1 MTIEMGSPN
10 FRRSIG
16 GNREQ
21 GGWNMA
27 LTVEE
32 RPASHVPAP
41 AVTVASLARDWGSS
55 DPARIAMREKDFGIW
70 QEYSWAR
77 TWDLVMDAAH
87 GLLALGIEV
96 GDRVSIQSED
106 RPEWVILDLATVAV
120 RGITVGFYPP
130 NPAAEVKYLLTDC
143 GATVHLAEDQEQVDR
158 VLEIDPAM
166 VPNLSRIIY
175 CEPRGVRTYSD
186 DRLMDW
192 DDFLTIGR
200 QHRAENPDVVVG
212 HMADARPDD
221 VMTLVYTSG
230 TTGPPKGAMLT
241 NANTAFCITRI
252 IGDDGLRG
260 NQVPTA
266 DDLVVTYL
274 PLCHVAER
282 IFSTWHMVSCGLC
295 LNFAESIETVTANL
309 REVQPTLFFAVP
321 RIWEKLHASVMIKGT
336 DASPFKRLWLRFGLK
351 LASVIGREKVANGGL
366 HTTKSRLL
374 DLVGHPLVFR
384 ALQER
389 IGLRRCWHAGS
400 GAAPIAPEVLEFF
413 IGIGI
418 PVYEL
423 YGMTENAAVATGN
436 FPGRMI
442 LGTVGEP
449 YPDIGFRLDEETGEI
464 QTKHPGVFVGYWN
477 RPEQTAETFTAD
489 GWLMTGDVGEWVDG
503 THVRIIDRIKHI
515 IITAGGKNISPSEI
529 ENSLKTS
536 PYVKEAMVIGDR
548 RKFLSALIGIE
559 LDTVGD
565 WALRRN
571 IPYTTYRD
579 LSEKPEVLE
588 LIQGIVNE
596 TNEKFARVESI
607 REFRMIP
614 KELDHEDGEL
624 TATQKIK
631 RSAME
636 DAFGHL
642 IEEIY
647 A

>member
-1 MTIEMGSPN
+1 
-10 FRRSIG
+10 
-16 GNREQ
+16 
-21 GGWNMA
+21 MA
-27 LTVEE
+27 LVVEE
-32 RPASHVPAP
+32 RSSSDAPAP
-41 AVTVASLARDWGSS
+41 TVTVASLARDWGIS
-55 DPARIAMREKDFGIW
+55 DPNRIAMREKDFGIW

-77 TWDLVMDAAH
+77 TWGLVMDAAH
-87 GLLALGIEV
+87 GLLALGIDV
-96 GDRVSIQSED
+96 GDRVSIQAED
-106 RPEWVILDLATVAV
+106 RPEWVILDLAAVAV
-120 RGITVGFYPP
+120 RGITVGFYPT

-158 VLEIDPAM
+158 VLEIDPAA
-166 VPNLSRIIY
+166 VPNLGRIIY
-175 CEPRGVRTYSD
+175 CEPRGVHSYSD

-192 DDFLTIGR
+192 DDFLAAGR
-200 QHRAENPDVVVG
+200 QHRAENPDAVVDR
-212 HMADARPDD
+212 MAQARPDD

-241 NANTAFCITRI
+241 NANTEFSITRI
-252 IGDDGLRG
+252 MGEDGLRG
-260 NQVPTA
+260 KRVPTA

-295 LNFAESIETVTANL
+295 LNFAESIETVTVNF

-321 RIWEKLHASVMIKGT
+321 RIWEKLHATVMIKGS
-336 DASPFKRLWLRFGLK
+336 DSSPFKRLWLRFGLK
-351 LASVIGREKVANGGL
+351 LAGVIGREKVANGGL
-366 HTTKSRLL
+366 HTPKSRLL
-374 DLVGHPLVFR
+374 NLIGYPLVFR

-389 IGLRRCWHAGS
+389 LGLRRCWHAGS
-400 GAAPIAPEVLEFF
+400 GAAPIAPEILEFF
-413 IGIGI
+413 TGIGV

-423 YGMTENAAVATGN
+423 YGMTENSAVATGN
-436 FPGRMI
+436 FPGRMRP
-442 LGTVGEP
+442 GTVGEP

-464 QTKHPGVFVGYWN
+464 QTKHPGVFAGYWN
-477 RPEQTAETFTAD
+477 RPEQTAETFTED

-536 PYVKEAMVIGDR
+536 LYVKEAMVIGDR
-548 RKFLSALIGIE
+548 RRFLSALIGIE

-588 LIQGIVNE
+588 LIQGVVNE
-596 TNEKFARVESI
+596 ANEKFARVESI

-636 DAFGHL
+636 EAFGDL
-642 IEEIY
+642 IEEMY

>member
-1 MTIEMGSPN
+1 MGSPN

-96 GDRVSIQSED
+96 GDRVSIQAED

-120 RGITVGFYPP
+120 RGITVGFYPT
-130 NPAAEVKYLLTDC
+130 NPAAEVEYLLTDC

-158 VLEIDPAM
+158 VIEIDPAM

-374 DLVGHPLVFR
+374 NLIGYPLVFR

-389 IGLRRCWHAGS
+389 IGLRRCWHASS

-464 QTKHPGVFVGYWN
+464 QTKHPGVFAGYWN

-565 WALRRN
+565 WALRGN

-588 LIQGIVNE
+588 LIQGVVNE